1 MTNVLI
7 LAAVITTIF
16 IGERL
21 SITALTKNPA
31 SRDWIARHKLLH
43 PNTISIVRIPMG
55 GLSILIWIWGW
66 ENLSIVWFAF
76 WMITD
81 LTDGTIARNCKLVTE
96 RGKWL
101 DPLSDKALYFPGL
114 LFFAIAGPLPLVWVL
129 LVIGVDTLG
138 QVARLFI
145 KKKAANHFGKAKTA
159 LITILLALTAFSQ
172 IAETDFLP
180 PEFPGLLT
188 ASCAILAFL
197 SFYCKAIPDN
207 WYANSLTLANFMCGG
222 AAIAIILLK
231 DQVLVAFILVFVGQ
245 FFDLF
250 DGRLA
255 RKYGS
260 TRHGPV
266 FDDVADATS
275 FGLAVG
281 VLIYDQIDPGLLPF
295 ALAAAYVCSVIFRL
309 VRFLHRAS
317 ETPPGVFEGLPAPA
331 GALLAG
337 SGVLFLQTTPVL
349 SILTVIAAMIL
360 MVSRIRYYHF
370 GREIWPQLPNML
382 KIAGFVAILI
392 YVNYRL
398 AISKQ
403 YTGTLEL
410 ICLLMAITYACL
422 GNVRMFRHLQ

>member
-1 MTNVLI
+1 MSNVLI
-7 LAAVITTIF
+7 IAAVIATIF
-16 IGERL
+16 TVERL
-21 SITALTKNPA
+21 GITALTTHPA
-31 SRDWIARHKLLH
+31 SRAWISRHKLLH

-55 GLSILIWIWGW
+55 GLSIMIWIWGW

-81 LTDGTIARNCKLVTE
+81 LTDGTIARNCNLVTE

-101 DPLSDKALYFPGL
+101 DPLSDKALYFPAL
-114 LFFAIAGPLPLVWVL
+114 LFFAVKGPLPLAWVL

-138 QVARLFI
+138 QAARLFI

-172 IAETDFLP
+172 IAETNFLP
-180 PEFPGLLT
+180 PEFLGLMT
-188 ASCAILAFL
+188 VSCAILAFL

-207 WYANSLTLANFMCGG
+207 WYANCLTLANFMCGG

-260 TRHGPV
+260 TRHGSV

-275 FGLAVG
+275 FGLAIG
-281 VLIYDQIDPGLLPF
+281 VLIYDQLDPGTMTLV
-295 ALAAAYVCSVIFRL
+295 LAAAYVCSVVFRL

-317 ETPPGVFEGLPAPA
+317 QTPPGVFEGLPAPA

-337 SGVLFLQTTPVL
+337 SGVLFLQATPAL
-349 SILTVIAAMIL
+349 AMLTVAAAMVL
-360 MVSRIRYYHF
+360 MISRIKYYHF
-370 GREIWPQLPNML
+370 GREIWPRLPNML
-382 KIAGFVAILI
+382 KIAGFVAILM

-410 ICLLMAITYACL
+410 LCFVIAITYACL
-422 GNVRMFRHLQ
+422 GNVRMFRHMQ